1 MISVLFNY
9 FQGHR
14 RLLFVVYGLFVVV
27 SFALLM
33 RLTPQETIDA
43 MLPDATGSTV
53 RDDFTW
59 LQRAPFARKV
69 FIDLEVSD
77 PQQQAILKA
86 GGKALAVALEERLQ
100 TTVTDG
106 PPIQQQATLLSHLSE
121 ALPRLVTEEDLQV
134 IAKRL
139 ADDAIMTERLVQ
151 IKSQLMTPQ
160 GWWTKGQLQ
169 RDPLQLWQLSADH
182 LRDLNPFAGAGGE
195 HGAFV
200 SRDGRHRLLMVD
212 TTVEIG
218 DVTASRRL
226 LSEIDTAIL
235 ETLPPEVT
243 ATVVSGH
250 RYTVANADTVQR
262 DIRVV
267 FSVASVAILLIFM
280 VLLRNVRALWVFFL
294 PASVLGIAA
303 FMVTVW
309 FPQLS
314 GITLGFGAVLLGI
327 TVDFTLHVFFAL
339 RSGGAPLGALQR
351 LTRPLVGSAL
361 TSFMA
366 FSVLLYS
373 TLPGQRQLAVFS
385 MTAIAAA
392 LLLALVVMPHLCGIA
407 SGAMARSRHE
417 AVRHHPR
424 AAWIWL
430 VVVMVA
436 AFGCS
441 RLTFDGDLRRLS
453 VQTAAL
459 SHGEALMKQ
468 VWGDVRSRTLIF
480 SQGNT
485 EHDALAVNARVAE
498 LIASQQS
505 SASLVSLATLLPTEQ
520 HQQQSLFRW
529 QDFWQQH
536 QPQWQRFFELAQQQ
550 GFSATAFESFD
561 TALSQPSPLLNLPF
575 WQQAGLGTVIEGLLV
590 TDLPQGTA
598 VVSLLDTG
606 KAGEE
611 RALEL
616 DSRLEQIPGVVVVDQ
631 SQFRQ
636 QLSAQVGHDF
646 ITFIL
651 RAMAVVV
658 VVLAVWYRRLSRMVL
673 ALLPVLGGLVVMFG
687 VMGWLGL
694 AFNLFNV
701 IAAILIIGLGVDY
714 GIFMVNRCQYG
725 SGMHTDKAVLVSAL
739 TTLAGFGSL
748 ALARHPAMSSMG
760 LTVLFGISAAV
771 LTALLVVPTVY
782 AHWCSTSPK
791 GGSS

>member
-1 MISVLFNY
+1 MTSAFFRY

-27 SFALLM
+27 SFVLLS
-33 RLTPQETIDA
+33 RIQPQETIDA
-43 MLPDATGSTV
+43 MLPDGAGSTV
-53 RDDFTW
+53 REDFTW

-69 FIDLEVSD
+69 FIDLDVAD
-77 PQQQAILKA
+77 AGQQAQLKA
-86 GGKALAVALEERLQ
+86 AGKALAAALREKLQ

-106 PPIQQQATLLSHLSE
+106 PPIHRQATLLNHLTA
-121 ALPRLVTEEDLQV
+121 ALPRLVTEDDVQV
-134 IAKRL
+134 MAARL
-139 ADDAIMTERLVQ
+139 ADDTTMTQRLAQ

-160 GWWTKGQLQ
+160 GWWTKSQLQ
-169 RDPLQLWQLSADH
+169 SDPLQLWQLTADH

-212 TTVEIG
+212 TTVDIG
-218 DVTASRRL
+218 DVAASRRL
-226 LSEIDTAIL
+226 LDTIDAAIA
-235 ETLPPEVT
+235 ETLPAEVT

-250 RYTVANADTVQR
+250 RYTVANAETVQR

-267 FSVASVAILLIFM
+267 FTVASVAILVIFM

-303 FMVTVW
+303 AMVTVW

-339 RSGGAPLGALQR
+339 RSGVAPLGALQR
-351 LTRPLVGSAL
+351 LTRPLLGSGL

-366 FSVLLYS
+366 FSGLLYS

-392 LLLALVVMPHLCGIA
+392 LVLALVVMPHLCGRV
-407 SGAMARSRHE
+407 SGAMARPRQE
-417 AVRHHPR
+417 AASHHPR
-424 AAWIWL
+424 AAWLWL
-430 VVVMVA
+430 VIVVVA
-436 AFGCS
+436 ALGCG

-453 VQTAAL
+453 VQTEAL
-459 SHGEALMKQ
+459 SHGEAVMTQ

-480 SQGNT
+480 SQGAD
-485 EHDALAVNARVAE
+485 EQEALAVNARVAE
-498 LIASQQS
+498 VAATEESR
-505 SASLVSLATLLPTEQ
+505 ASLVSLATLLPAEPQ
-520 HQQQSLFRW
+520 QQQSGRRW
-529 QDFWQQH
+529 QNFWQRQ
-536 QPQWQRFFELAQQQ
+536 QQQWARFCELAQQQ
-550 GFSATAFESFD
+550 GFSATAF
-561 TALSQPSPLLNLPF
+561 QPFERFVQQQPERLNLEF
-575 WQQAGLGTVIEGLLV
+575 WQQAGLGTLIEGLQV
-590 TDLPQGTA
+590 NDLPQGTA
-598 VVSLLDTG
+598 VVSLLDT
-606 KAGEE
+606 AEAAADS
-611 RALEL
+611 ALAL
-616 DSRLEQIPGVVVVDQ
+616 DDRLEQIPGVVVVDQ
-631 SQFRQ
+631 SRFRQ

-646 ITFIL
+646 ITFIV
-651 RAMAVVV
+651 RAMVVVV
-658 VVLAVWYRRLSRMVL
+658 VVLAVWYRRLSRVML
-673 ALLPVLGGLVVMFG
+673 ALLPVLCGLLVMFG

-694 AFNLFNV
+694 SFNLFNV

-771 LTALLVVPTVY
+771 VTALLVVPSVY
-782 AHWCSTSPK
+782 ARWCLREGQRGVS
-791 GGSS
+791 